1 MVVMAENQLITSFS
15 VDVDQKRIFMSIR
28 KAGPGRSSLEVQVKN
43 DCWGD
48 DPGESRAELRM
59 TYWKA
64 DPGRSSSDAHVR
76 KVCLSDDPRRS
87 TLEVQVRK
95 VCAWHFKIR
104 RASKGGYLE
113 R

>member
-1 MVVMAENQLITSFS
+1 MVVRAENQLITSFS

-48 DPGESRAELRM
+48 DPGESRAELRT

-64 DPGRSSSDAHVR
+64 DPGRSSSDAHV
-76 KVCLSDDPRRS
+76 
-87 TLEVQVRK
+87 T
-95 VCAWHFKIR
+95 
-104 RASKGGYLE
+104 
-113 R
+113 